1 MAHTGSYKR
10 PRRRRRAHA
19 ARFRASPDRN
29 SGPPLKNGVV
39 RRRLFLIVGLMK
51 GHVGGGPGVR
61 WPLGVECRTNQ
72 AVPGSPSKLASMVG
86 QCPNMHTMYIVQE
99 RLPEMPASSWVF
111 PRVVVG
117 HKLESL
123 ILAQNERWRHA

>member
-1 MAHTGSYKR
+1 MW
-10 PRRRRRAHA
+10 A
-19 ARFRASPDRN
+19 AAPVFDGLWASN
-29 SGPPLKNGVV
+29 
-39 RRRLFLIVGLMK
+39 VGQTK
-51 GHVGGGPGVR
+51 PF
-61 WPLGVECRTNQ
+61 
-72 AVPGSPSKLASMVG
+72 